1 MIYACDLSV
10 CTRITTRTYI
20 HIHTPT
26 HTLYRSKHSTSFSE
40 ENTFYSKR
48 THSTAREHSTSFSL
62 LIYIGTPQMHAYICP
77 VFVCVCVYCTHVGYA
92 RARAHTHT
100 HTHTRRMY
108 MAGATQGEGCRM
120 YRSIYPSIYLCV
132 CVLTCLCG
140 LCLCS
145 HVSVCLCVCVCVCCV
160 VLCVCRHDSRR
171 RRS

>member
-100 HTHTRRMY
+100 HTHTHTSHVYGRCDSR
-108 MAGATQGEGCRM
+108 GRL
-120 YRSIYPSIYLCV
+120 SHVSIYLSIH
-132 CVLTCLCG
+132 LSM
-140 LCLCS
+140 CLCS
-145 HVSVCLCVCVCVCCV
+145 HVSVWVVSVFSCVCVSVCVCVCVLCCV
-160 VLCVCRHDSRR
+160 VCM
-171 RRS
+171 

>member
-100 HTHTRRMY
+100 HTHVACIWQVRLKGK
-108 MAGATQGEGCRM
+108 AVPCIDL
-120 YRSIYPSIYLCV
+120 SIHPSIF
-132 CVLTCLCG
+132 
-140 LCLCS
+140 
-145 HVSVCLCVCVCVCCV
+145 VSVSV
-160 VLCVCRHDSRR
+160 
-171 RRS
+171 